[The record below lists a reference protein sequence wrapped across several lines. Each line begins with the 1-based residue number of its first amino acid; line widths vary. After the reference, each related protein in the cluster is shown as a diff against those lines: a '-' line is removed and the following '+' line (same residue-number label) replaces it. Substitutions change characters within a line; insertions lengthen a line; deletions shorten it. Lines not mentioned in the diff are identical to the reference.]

1 MQQTDR
7 NLNTSFYDANGGGD
21 PLQYQHLFQSP
32 FLLFKTEW
40 QKFNQ
45 NLNQPVPTDEF
56 LYWLIGFTE
65 GDGCFLVNNRKELSF
80 ILVQGTLNMEI
91 LQSIRNTLN
100 MGQIIKQ
107 GPRVYRYIIQK
118 KEYIRQIILL
128 FNGNI
133 ILPSRKIQFNKFLN
147 AFNSNITQ
155 SGGGIPISYI
165 TTSNQ
170 ITLENPWLLGFTEA
184 EGCFTISFLNNSLAF
199 RTRYIISQKG
209 DINVPILSQL
219 ILLFNGGLIEAHS
232 KKDNYSYIM
241 SGITNVEKLDIYF
254 DKYEFQGIKGQSY
267 IAFKELNKRIKNK
280 DHMDLEKRK
289 ELVLLSHNIN
299 KKLK

>member
-7 NLNTSFYDANGGGD
+7 NQNTSFYDANGGGD
-21 PLQYQHLFQSP
+21 PLQYQHLFQSQ

-40 QKFNQ
+40 QNTNPNKS
-45 NLNQPVPTDEF
+45 VPTDEF

-65 GDGCFLVNNRKELSF
+65 GDGCFLVNHRNELSF
-80 ILVQGTLNMEI
+80 ILVQGTLNLGV
-91 LQSIRNTLN
+91 LQQIRDTLN

-107 GPRVYRYIIQK
+107 GPRVYRQIIQK

-147 AFNSNITQ
+147 AFNLKAPQ
-155 SGGGIPISYI
+155 SVGSIPISYI
-165 TTSNQ
+165 TTTKY
-170 ITLENPWLLGFTEA
+170 ITLDNPWLLGFTEA

-219 ILLFNGGLIEAHS
+219 ILLFQGGKIEAHS

-241 SGITNVEKLDIYF
+241 SGITNVEKLYIYF
-254 DKYEFQGIKGQSY
+254 DKYDFKGIKGQSY
-267 IAFKELNKRIKNK
+267 IAFKELNKRIKNQ
-280 DHMDLEKRK
+280 DHLDLEKRK